1 MLISLK
7 EKKNR
12 PTDVLS
18 NLRPVTPLNVH
29 YKIVTKAIAHRVAKV
44 FPDLISPNKTR
55 YRKDR
60 YIVEYSD
67 LSIMRKL
74 K

>member
-12 PTDVLS
+12 PTDVLN

-44 FPDLISPNKTR
+44 FPDLISPNEIR
-55 YRKDR
+55 HAKDR
-60 YIVEYSD
+60 YIGEFT
-67 LSIMRKL
+67 KT
-74 K
+74 KKTC